1 MKTLIA
7 TLIGLLSVSAIT
19 ALLLRSERRSARKP
33 HFPAQGSRAEDTWQN
48 SISLK
53 SERDWQPPA
62 RNRDPA
68 LDRLMTEEQLVK
80 VRAPQN

>member
-1 MKTLIA
+1 M
-7 TLIGLLSVSAIT
+7 
-19 ALLLRSERRSARKP
+19 
-33 HFPAQGSRAEDTWQN
+33 DTWQD

-53 SERDWQPPA
+53 SERDWQSPP
-62 RNRDPA
+62 RKRDPA